1 MDDVHRLT
9 HPPACAMAMMKV
21 AVRDEGVGISEK
33 QKKLL
38 FTAYAQV
45 GGDFSGIYD
54 DAAC

>member
-1 MDDVHRLT
+1 
-9 HPPACAMAMMKV
+9 MAMMKV